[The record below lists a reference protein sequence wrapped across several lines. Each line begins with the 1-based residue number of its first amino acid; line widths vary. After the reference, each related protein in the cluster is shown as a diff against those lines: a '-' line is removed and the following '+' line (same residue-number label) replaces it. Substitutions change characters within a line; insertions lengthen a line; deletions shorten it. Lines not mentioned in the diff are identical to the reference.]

1 MLGWGGLRTASKYFR
16 KSSNPGPGL
25 GQGLNAHPDLMAV
38 DREGRDL
45 TGGGEVSMGGGVNI
59 TCPCQ
64 PCDRLKGKVEELA
77 IQRGHL
83 KTLLACAVTLVTSL

>member
-1 MLGWGGLRTASKYFR
+1 
-16 KSSNPGPGL
+16 
-25 GQGLNAHPDLMAV
+25 
-38 DREGRDL
+38 
-45 TGGGEVSMGGGVNI
+45 MGGGVNI